1 MPIQLDIV
9 TPEKRVLSVETDH
22 VRAPGADGQFGVL
35 PGHTPFIAAMEPGEL
50 VYLAGGVEHRMFV
63 GGGFV
68 EVADDHVIVLAE
80 SAERVEEIDVARAE
94 RALADAQARLRQ
106 LKAEEDAARVERA
119 RVRRA
124 TARITIARKR

>member
-22 VRAPGADGQFGVL
+22 VRVPGADGQFGVL
-35 PGHTPFIAAMEPGEL
+35 PGHTPFISSMEPGEL
-50 VYLAGGVEHRMFV
+50 IYTAGGVAHRLFV

-68 EVADDHVIVLAE
+68 EVADDRVIVLAE
-80 SAERVEEIDVARAE
+80 AAERFEEIDVARAE
-94 RALADAQARLRQ
+94 RALADAQGRLRE
-106 LKAEEDAARVERA
+106 LAAEEDAARVERA

-124 TARITIARKR
+124 TARIVLGRRR

>member
-9 TPEKRVLSVETDH
+9 TPEKRVLSVETDQ

-35 PGHTPFIAAMEPGEL
+35 PGHTPFISAMEPGEL
-50 VYLAGGVEHRMFV
+50 VYLAGGVEHRLFV

-68 EVADDHVIVLAE
+68 EVAEDHVIVLAE
-80 SAERVEEIDVARAE
+80 AAERLDEIDVARAE
-94 RALADAQARLRQ
+94 RALAEAQTRLRE
-106 LKAEEDAARVERA
+106 LKAEEEMARVERA

-124 TARITIARKR
+124 SARIALGKRR